1 MIKLEESDGGV
12 RRKHRGKSQ
21 FAILFFFFSPPPLSQ
36 PVGGGSR
43 APGLA
48 LPDMLGELEAEEGPL
63 CSDPALGHRPASGAN
78 VPVLKSC
85 VGWVTPHPV

>member
-1 MIKLEESDGGV
+1 MGASGESTEV
-12 RRKHRGKSQ
+12 SLNLPS
-21 FAILFFFFSPPPLSQ
+21 FFFFFSPPPLSQ

-48 LPDMLGELEAEEGPL
+48 LPDMLGELEAEERPL
-63 CSDPALGHRPASGAN
+63 RSDPALGHRPASGAN

-85 VGWVTPHPV
+85 VGWVMPHPV